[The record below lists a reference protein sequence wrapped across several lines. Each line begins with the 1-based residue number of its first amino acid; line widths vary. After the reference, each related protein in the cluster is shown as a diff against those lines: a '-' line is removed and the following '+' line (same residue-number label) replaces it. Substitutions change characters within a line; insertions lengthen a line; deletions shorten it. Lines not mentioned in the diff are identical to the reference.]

1 MRNNFWIHMEL
12 RSKRQVMD
20 LSRDLNKGDL
30 CSHRVYKGMTPTS
43 ELMALSKQRGEKEGG
58 AQKLRSRMSL
68 QWR

>member
-1 MRNNFWIHMEL
+1 
-12 RSKRQVMD
+12 MD

-30 CSHRVYKGMTPTS
+30 RSHRVYKGMTPTS